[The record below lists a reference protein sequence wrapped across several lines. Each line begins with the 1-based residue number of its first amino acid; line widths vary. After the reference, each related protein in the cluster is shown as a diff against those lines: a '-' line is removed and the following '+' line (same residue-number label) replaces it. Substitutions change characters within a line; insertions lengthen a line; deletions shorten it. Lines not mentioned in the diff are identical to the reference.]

1 MRRRCIFKTKADRQ
15 IVQSPERLLWMPLP
29 SLRLQDEVD
38 PQLGFILKRMELCDN
53 VKDLRAFLR
62 EIETIAMD
70 LPSSKAR
77 IQYQQSCCC
86 VGLTSSVAEA
96 INKVRETKLDLFSEQ
111 MDSYVNSV
119 LELFHFVVDEDEGMG
134 VARS

>member
-1 MRRRCIFKTKADRQ
+1 
-15 IVQSPERLLWMPLP
+15 
-29 SLRLQDEVD
+29 
-38 PQLGFILKRMELCDN
+38 MELCDN

-77 IQYQQSCCC
+77 VQYQQFCRLI
-86 VGLTSSVAEA
+86 GLIRSVADA

-119 LELFHFVVDEDEGMG
+119 LELFHFVVDEDEGT
-134 VARS
+134 VVV